1 MAAIITGVYNDG
13 MAKIDPQYILL
24 QQMVIDLSLINRNH
38 YLAKTDRRG
47 NDIEHSMTVVLL
59 CWYLYEKLQPD
70 LDLAKILKYAVCH
83 DFVEQYAGD
92 VSTFASTADRAAKV
106 KNEAAALSR
115 IKKEHSGFPD
125 LAETIARYEL
135 RADEESKFVWTVD
148 KMQALIMGDM
158 DNWRPYAEIGITY
171 NMFINKFEDLSKNA
185 SQCGKDIFRELIEYS
200 YSTYYDQPQKIAML

>member
-38 YLAKTDRRG
+38 YLAKTDRRE
-47 NDIEHSMTVVLL
+47 NDIEHSMTVALL

-70 LDLAKILKYAVCH
+70 LDLAKILKYAMCH

-92 VSTFASTADRAAKV
+92 VNTFASAADREAKV

-125 LAETIARYEL
+125 LAETMTDYEL
-135 RADEESKFVWTVD
+135 KADEESKFVWTVD
-148 KMQALIMGDM
+148 KMQQLIMGDM
-158 DNWRPYAEIGITY
+158 DAWRPYAEIGITY
-171 NMFINKFEDLSKNA
+171 LAFTEKYDELSIGTSKYCKEIY
-185 SQCGKDIFRELIEYS
+185 SQLVEYS
-200 YSTYYDQPQKIAML
+200 HSTFYDQPQK